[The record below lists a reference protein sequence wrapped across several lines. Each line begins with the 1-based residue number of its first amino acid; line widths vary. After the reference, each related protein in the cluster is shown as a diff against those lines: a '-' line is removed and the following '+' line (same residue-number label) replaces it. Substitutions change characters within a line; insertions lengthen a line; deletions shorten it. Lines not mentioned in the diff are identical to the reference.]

1 MISALS
7 LQLLQVESDGCHLM
21 CQAEVEGKKINML
34 IDTGASRTVF
44 DSVTLQKTLGL
55 DITTLQSNER
65 LSAGIGTT
73 SLESLFLQIS
83 EFRIGEISIS
93 DYQAV
98 LIDLDHVNT
107 MYTSLGLP
115 AIEGVLGGDLLI
127 AMRAVIDYRKLVMK
141 IRKPGKK
148 SAKKR
153 HRTT

>member
-1 MISALS
+1 MISILP

-21 CQAEVEGKKINML
+21 CEAEVEGRKINML

-44 DSVTLQKTLGL
+44 DSISLQKSLGI

-73 SLESLFLQIS
+73 SLESLFLQIES
-83 EFRIGEISIS
+83 FKIGEVLIS

-98 LIDLDHVNT
+98 LIDLGQVNT

-127 AMRAVIDYRKLVMK
+127 SMRAVIDYRLMTMKL
-141 IRKPGKK
+141 RKPRK
-148 SAKKR
+148 ALP
-153 HRTT
+153 